1 MDLVVDLA
9 QLLPPSPQCLLSLTP
24 SMLPLFWHILYRGLF
39 RVGFWPS
46 FPRSLAPPRSVL
58 SPRFPNVL
66 RPWHCWLIVVTQVIA
81 PYLVILRVA
90 KRRALTN
97 KSVSG
102 TVEFIR
108 FKSQGSTDYGDE
120 SLPDGDPTDA
130 AEVNG
135 ETSGEVVARE
145 ESVIEEVPS

>member
-1 MDLVVDLA
+1 M
-9 QLLPPSPQCLLSLTP
+9 
-24 SMLPLFWHILYRGLF
+24 ILG
-39 RVGFWPS
+39 
-46 FPRSLAPPRSVL
+46 
-58 SPRFPNVL
+58 
-66 RPWHCWLIVVTQVIA
+66 HCWLTTVTQVIA

-97 KSVSG
+97 RSVSG

-120 SLPDGDPTDA
+120 SLPGGDPTDEA
-130 AEVNG
+130 GVNG

-145 ESVIEEVPS
+145 ESVVEEVPS

>member
-1 MDLVVDLA
+1 M
-9 QLLPPSPQCLLSLTP
+9 
-24 SMLPLFWHILYRGLF
+24 
-39 RVGFWPS
+39 
-46 FPRSLAPPRSVL
+46 
-58 SPRFPNVL
+58 
-66 RPWHCWLIVVTQVIA
+66 VTQVIA

-120 SLPDGDPTDA
+120 SLPEGDPTDA

-135 ETSGEVVARE
+135 EISGEVVARD
-145 ESVIEEVPS
+145 ESAIEEVLS